1 MKFGKFEISE
11 FCIGA
16 VVCCVVLY
24 IILHFTLAEESL
36 KERTKQLELEKEI
49 IELKVL
55 EDKER

>member
-1 MKFGKFEISE
+1 MRLGKFEISE

>member
-1 MKFGKFEISE
+1 MRLGKFEISE

-24 IILHFTLAEESL
+24 IMLHFTLAEESL
-36 KERTKQLELEKEI
+36 KERTRQLELEKEI

>member
-1 MKFGKFEISE
+1 MKLGKFEISE

-36 KERTKQLELEKEI
+36 KERTRQLELEKEI
-49 IELKVL
+49 IELEVL
-55 EDKER
+55 KNKEG

>member
-24 IILHFTLAEESL
+24 TILHFTLAEESI
-36 KERTKQLELEKEI
+36 KERTRQLELEKEI
-49 IELKVL
+49 VELKVL
-55 EDKER
+55 ENKER